1 MKRTAFVLG
10 LALAGAAYGASVA
23 GVDLADSARLG
34 DVGLVLQGGALR
46 SKMMFKVY
54 VAALY
59 LPAKSSDATA
69 ILAADQPR
77 RMEMHFL
84 RSVGSDKV
92 CEGWME
98 GLAANTPGAS
108 AELKKQFD
116 QLCALVP
123 DAESGTL
130 VALDYVPGE
139 GTSISVGGKAVGKI
153 AGKAFADAVL
163 ACWIG
168 PQPGPGPEFKQALL
182 GG

>member
-10 LALAGAAYGASVA
+10 LALASAAFGASVA
-23 GVDLADSARLG
+23 GVDLADSAQLG
-34 DVGLVLQGGALR
+34 EAKLVLQGGALR
-46 SKMMFKVY
+46 SKLMFKVY

-59 LPAKSSDATA
+59 LPAKSSDGAK
-69 ILAADQPR
+69 ILAADEPR

-92 CEGWME
+92 CEGWQE
-98 GLAANTPGAS
+98 GLAANTPNAS
-108 AELKKQFD
+108 AELKQQFD
-116 QLCALVP
+116 QLCARVP
-123 DAESGTL
+123 DTAEGTL
-130 VALDYVPGE
+130 VALDYQPGH
-139 GTSISVGGKAVGKI
+139 GTAISVGGKQVGTI

>member
-1 MKRTAFVLG
+1 MKCTAFVLG
-10 LALAGAAYGASVA
+10 LALASAAFGATVA
-23 GVDLADSARLG
+23 GVDLADSTRLG
-34 DVGLVLQGGALR
+34 EAGLVLQGGALR

-59 LPAKSSDATA
+59 LPAKSSDAAA

-84 RSVGSDKV
+84 RAVGSDKV

-98 GLAANTPGAS
+98 GLAANTPDAP
-108 AELKKQFD
+108 AELKRQFD

-123 DAESGTL
+123 DTEAGTL
-130 VALDYVPGE
+130 VALDYLPGQ
-139 GTSISVGGKAVGKI
+139 GTSISVAGKGVGTI
-153 AGKAFADAVL
+153 AGKPFADAVL

-168 PQPGPGPEFKQALL
+168 PRPGPGPEFKQALL